1 MSFPDQPGTSR
12 AGAPEPITRL
22 CDAINSH
29 DLETVV
35 GCFADDYRNET
46 PAHPS
51 RSFRGRDQVRRNWTQ
66 ILAGI
71 PDLRA
76 DIVRSARCGDVLWAE
91 WSWNGTRPDG
101 AAFAM
106 RGVTILGVD
115 SADAIAWTQ
124 FYMEP
129 VDADGP
135 DPDAAVKVV
144 VGAGP

>member
-1 MSFPDQPGTSR
+1 MSSSHQPGTSR
-12 AGAPEPITRL
+12 AGAPEPIARL
-22 CDAINSH
+22 RDAINSH
-29 DLETVV
+29 DLEAVV
-35 GCFADDYRNET
+35 ACFADDYRNET

-51 RSFRGRDQVRRNWTQ
+51 RSFTGREQVRSNWTQ

-76 DIVRSARCGDVLWAE
+76 EIVRSARCGDDLWAE

-115 SADAIAWTQ
+115 SAGTIAWTQ

-129 VDADGP
+129 VDANGP
-135 DPDAAVKVV
+135 GPDAAVDVV
-144 VGAGP
+144 VGAGS